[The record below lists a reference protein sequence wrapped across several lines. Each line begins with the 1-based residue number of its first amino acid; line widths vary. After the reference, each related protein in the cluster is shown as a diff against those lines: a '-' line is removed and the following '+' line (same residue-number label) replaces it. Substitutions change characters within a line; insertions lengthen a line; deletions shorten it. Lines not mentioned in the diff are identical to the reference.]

1 MLLSH
6 VSPGSAGA
14 FAGRTGCSD
23 LRWLHSWVCE
33 DTSVAWEGHFGII
46 KSFIH
51 VFNGIIDQRLADI
64 LIVNLIVFV
73 DS

>member
-14 FAGRTGCSD
+14 FGGRTGCSD
-23 LRWLHSWVCE
+23 LRWLQRRVCKNA
-33 DTSVAWEGHFGII
+33 SIAWEGHLGII